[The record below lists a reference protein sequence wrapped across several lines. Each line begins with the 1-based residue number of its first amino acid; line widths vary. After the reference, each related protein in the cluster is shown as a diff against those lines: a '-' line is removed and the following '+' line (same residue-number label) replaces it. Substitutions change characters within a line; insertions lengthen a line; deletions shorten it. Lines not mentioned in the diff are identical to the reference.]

1 MGQRKFL
8 YSWLIATLAG
18 ASTMFVWGG
27 LSHLVLLK
35 GAGFSRISD
44 ENRIV
49 TALRASL
56 PGDGLYFLPS
66 LDLKGKPTAAE
77 QAAWEARFRAGPTG
91 LIVFHGAGEEPV
103 SPEKLSVQFLSDI
116 LAAGILS
123 YLLSLTI
130 ATYWRRVGLAGLL
143 GLFGLFA
150 ISSTYWNWYGFPNA
164 FFLAQGV
171 DIVVGWSLAG
181 AVIGKLIPPCADL
194 IAAPPIPVGSSIAIA
209 PTT

>member
-1 MGQRKFL
+1 
-8 YSWLIATLAG
+8 
-18 ASTMFVWGG
+18 
-27 LSHLVLLK
+27 LVLLK

-91 LIVFHGAGEEPV
+91 LIVFYGAGEEPV

-116 LAAGILS
+116 LAAE
-123 YLLSLTI
+123 
-130 ATYWRRVGLAGLL
+130 
-143 GLFGLFA
+143 F
-150 ISSTYWNWYGFPNA
+150 
-164 FFLAQGV
+164 
-171 DIVVGWSLAG
+171 
-181 AVIGKLIPPCADL
+181 
-194 IAAPPIPVGSSIAIA
+194 
-209 PTT
+209 